1 MIKTIIT
8 GVTGQDGSYL
18 AQQLL
23 EKGHKVIG
31 LTRNS
36 TPDLSGLNYLGVKD
50 DVEIKACDLENKS
63 LISKILFQ
71 EKPNYIYH
79 LAAESSVAESFKNPH
94 NSIIFNLKSTLNLLE
109 AIRETDLD
117 IRLYQATSSEM
128 YGSVASL
135 PINENTLLHPQSPYA
150 ISKAACHFL
159 VRNYRESYNIQACSG
174 ILFNHESVLRR
185 KNFFIMKLMQNALDI
200 KYKKIKSIQFGNLDI
215 MRDFGYAPK
224 YVEAMVLML
233 EAEKLEDFIICSGTS
248 ISLRSIVHHV
258 FDRLNIDYKHY
269 SVDEHLFRPSEIQ
282 NIYGD
287 NTKAKQELNW
297 KYDFS
302 FYEILDILLEDYE
315 TNIYKK

>member
-31 LTRNS
+31 LTRNT
-36 TPDLSGLNYLGVKD
+36 TPDLSGLNYLSVKD
-50 DVEIKACDLENKS
+50 EVEIKACDLENKS

-71 EKPNYIYH
+71 EKPNYVYH

-117 IRLYQATSSEM
+117 IRFYQATSSEM

-135 PINENTLLHPQSPYA
+135 PITENTLLHPQSPYA

-185 KNFFIMKLMQNALDI
+185 KNFFIMKLLKNALDI

-233 EAEKLEDFIICSGTS
+233 EAKKLEDFIICSGTS

-315 TNIYKK
+315 KNIYKK

>member
-31 LTRNS
+31 LTRNT
-36 TPDLSGLNYLGVKD
+36 TPDLSGLNYLSVKD
-50 DVEIKACDLENKS
+50 EVEIKACDLENKS

-71 EKPNYIYH
+71 EKPNYVYH

-117 IRLYQATSSEM
+117 IRFYQATSSEM

-135 PINENTLLHPQSPYA
+135 PITENTLLHPQSPYA

-185 KNFFIMKLMQNALDI
+185 KNFFIMKLLKNALDI

-233 EAEKLEDFIICSGTS
+233 EAKKLEDFIICSGTS
-248 ISLRSIVHHV
+248 ISLRTIVHHV

-315 TNIYKK
+315 KNIYKK